1 MQPSAISS
9 IYNTTV
15 ISTLENAGY
24 KRHDYYWAGLH
35 ARYRQKAGA
44 NKSPKNA
51 SAARFLG
58 LCCYQS
64 RSEKDGFRGI
74 GSGGKAVCG
83 QALEIGRLLNPFLGH
98 IQRCQLLHLAKRMRP
113 GTEPDPEAAS
123 RPAGARRFCARG
135 QTASRAAALK
145 CRSRFIARS
154 QRLQRWIH
162 CKSRSKLKPRKIA
175 PLHGFWGFAAIEEG
189 AEKDGFQGGG
199 QRRRN
204 RLRAGAGKPRKLAP
218 SPSGPH
224 LSRSRVGRGG
234 VHVRTAPFTPANGNE
249 SLFSRPAPSP
259 PASQTQPRPDAFSLL
274 F

>member
-24 KRHDYYWAGLH
+24 KRHHYYWAGLH

-58 LCCYQS
+58 LCCY
-64 RSEKDGFRGI
+64 
-74 GSGGKAVCG
+74 
-83 QALEIGRLLNPFLGH
+83 
-98 IQRCQLLHLAKRMRP
+98 
-113 GTEPDPEAAS
+113 
-123 RPAGARRFCARG
+123 RR
-135 QTASRAAALK
+135 
-145 CRSRFIARS
+145 RSRK
-154 QRLQRWIH
+154 RWL
-162 CKSRSKLKPRKIA
+162 SR
-175 PLHGFWGFAAIEEG
+175 
-189 AEKDGFQGGG
+189 GG

-204 RLRAGAGKPRKLAP
+204 RLRAGAGKPRKLAL